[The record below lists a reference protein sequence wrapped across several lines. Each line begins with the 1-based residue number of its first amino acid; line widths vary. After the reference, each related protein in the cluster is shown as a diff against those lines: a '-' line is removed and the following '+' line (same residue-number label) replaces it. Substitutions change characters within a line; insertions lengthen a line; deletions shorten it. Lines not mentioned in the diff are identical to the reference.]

1 LKNDLDVIASEAN
14 DKHSVPWA
22 EACSKSDVH
31 NTPLSPF
38 IHKDHLNGYRI
49 QMNGSKFMNNSGF
62 TLKHPMITVELLKQV
77 STNCKCKGWVLIFND
92 ICLQVVDDFIKMNLF
107 PKSLLD

>member
-1 LKNDLDVIASEAN
+1 MIIDVLFLIKYKKFNVLFKNDLDIIASEAN

-49 QMNGSKFMNNSGF
+49 QMNGSKFMNNFGF
-62 TLKHPMITVELLKQV
+62 TLKHPTITVELLKQV
-77 STNCKCKGWVLIFND
+77 TIN
-92 ICLQVVDDFIKMNLF
+92 
-107 PKSLLD
+107 